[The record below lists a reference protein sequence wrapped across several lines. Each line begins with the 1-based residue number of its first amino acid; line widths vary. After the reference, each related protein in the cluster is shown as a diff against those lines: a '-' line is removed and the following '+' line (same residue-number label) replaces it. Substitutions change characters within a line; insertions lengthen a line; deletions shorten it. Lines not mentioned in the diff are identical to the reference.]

1 MSDSFAWSIP
11 LGRIGGV
18 SVRLHLALT
27 VFVLGELLQA
37 ALTPGFPVASRAAW
51 LALLLLVLV
60 VHEVGHGLAARRI
73 GVEREDVLLWPLGN
87 LAGPTFSFNRGP
99 EVMLVAAAG
108 PALNLLIA
116 IITAIGLNIAGAQM
130 VFYPFG
136 NSEGG
141 GAPILSDG
149 KTLAA
154 AFTPLWYFGW
164 FGFLNWI
171 VFLAN
176 MIPALPFDNGRIFRG
191 LFEGPTRDSLV
202 GPWVA
207 RTCAFVLGL
216 AGLIRL
222 VTNRPGG
229 MAMIC
234 IGIVVYMVAR
244 LESRMLEEGGYLDDT
259 LFGYDFSQGY
269 TSLDAGAATVRPRRE
284 GALKRWRNR
293 RSELRRQRR
302 IAKEAAQDQRTDEIL
317 AKLHSQG
324 RSSLTEEENRFLIR
338 VSAEYKKRDRP
349 RA

>member
-1 MSDSFAWSIP
+1 MSDSFSWSIP

-18 SVRLHLALT
+18 SVRLHIALT
-27 VFVLGELLQA
+27 LFVVGELLQA
-37 ALTPGFPVASRAAW
+37 SLTRGFPVASHAAW
-51 LALLLLVLV
+51 LALLLLTLAL
-60 VHEVGHGLAARRI
+60 HEIGHALAAWRL
-73 GVEREDVLLWPLGN
+73 GVERDDLLLWPLGN
-87 LAGPTFSFNRGP
+87 IAIPTLSYTRGT
-99 EVMLVAAAG
+99 EAMLVAAAG
-108 PALNLLIA
+108 PAMNLFLA
-116 IITAIGLNIAGAQM
+116 FVSAIGLNLAGAQM

-141 GAPILSDG
+141 GAPILADG

-154 AFTPLWYFGW
+154 TFTPLWYLGW

-171 VFLAN
+171 MFLAN

-191 LFEGPTRDSLV
+191 IFEGPTRDTLV

-222 VTNRPGG
+222 VTSRPGG
-229 MAMIC
+229 FVM
-234 IGIVVYMVAR
+234 IGIGVVVYMVAR

-293 RSELRRQRR
+293 RSEARRQRR

-324 RSSLTEEENRFLIR
+324 RSSLTDEENRFLIR

-349 RA
+349 HA

>member
-1 MSDSFAWSIP
+1 
-11 LGRIGGV
+11 V
-18 SVRLHLALT
+18 
-27 VFVLGELLQA
+27 LQA
-37 ALTPGFPVASRAAW
+37 ALTQGFPVGTRIAW
-51 LALLLLVLV
+51 LSLLMLALVL
-60 VHEVGHGLAARRI
+60 HEIGHAFAARWL
-73 GVEREDVLLWPLGN
+73 GVETDDVVLWPLGN
-87 LAGPTFSFNRGP
+87 LAGPSFSFNRGT
-99 EVMLVAAAG
+99 EAMLVAAAG
-108 PALNLLIA
+108 PALNLVIA
-116 IITAIGLNIAGAQM
+116 IVTAIGLNVAGAQM
-130 VFYPFG
+130 IFYPFG

-141 GAPILSDG
+141 GAPILADG
-149 KTLAA
+149 KTLAS
-154 AFTPLWYFGW
+154 AFTPLWFFGW
-164 FGFLNWI
+164 FGFLNWLL
-171 VFLAN
+171 FLVN

-191 LFEGPTRDSLV
+191 IFEGPTRDTLV

-222 VTNRPGG
+222 ATDKYGG
-229 MAMIC
+229 LPMIG
-234 IGIVVYMVAR
+234 IGIVVYMMAR

-317 AKLHSQG
+317 AKLHTQG
-324 RSSLTEEENRFLIR
+324 RSALTEEENRFLIR

>member
-1 MSDSFAWSIP
+1 
-11 LGRIGGV
+11 L
-18 SVRLHLALT
+18 
-27 VFVLGELLQA
+27 FVASELLQA
-37 ALTPGFPVASRAAW
+37 ALLPGFPVGTRLAW
-51 LALLLLVLV
+51 LSMLMLALAF
-60 VHEVGHGLAARRI
+60 HEIGHALAARRL
-73 GVEREDVLLWPLGN
+73 GVEADEVVLWPLGN
-87 LAGPTFSFNRGP
+87 LAGPTISYGRGT
-99 EVMLVAAAG
+99 EVMLFAAAG
-108 PALNLLIA
+108 PAVNLILA
-116 IITAIGLNIAGAQM
+116 IVTAIGLNIAGAQM
-130 VFYPFG
+130 IFYPFG

-141 GAPILSDG
+141 GAPVLGDG

-154 AFTPLWYFGW
+154 AFTPIWYLGW

-171 VFLAN
+171 MFLAN

-191 LFEGPTRDSLV
+191 VFEGPTRDTLV

-222 VTNRPGG
+222 ATGKHG
-229 MAMIC
+229 AWAMIG
-234 IGIVVYMVAR
+234 IGIIVYMVAR

-302 IAKEAAQDQRTDEIL
+302 MAKEAAQDQRTDEIL
-317 AKLHSQG
+317 EKLHTQG
-324 RSSLTEEENRFLIR
+324 RSALTDEENRFLIR

>member
-1 MSDSFAWSIP
+1 MSDFLAWSIP
-11 LGRIGGV
+11 LGRVGGV
-18 SVRLHLALT
+18 PVRLHIALT
-27 VFVLGELLQA
+27 MFVAFELLQA
-37 ALTPGFPVASRAAW
+37 ALMPGFPVATRGLAW
-51 LALLLLVLV
+51 AFVAGVAL
-60 VHEVGHGLAARRI
+60 HEIGHAIAARRL
-73 GVEREDVLLWPLGN
+73 GVECDDLLLWPLGN
-87 LAGPTFSFNRGP
+87 LTGPTFSFHRGT

-108 PALNLLIA
+108 PALNLVIA

-154 AFTPLWYFGW
+154 AFTPLWCLGW

-191 LFEGPTRDSLV
+191 IFEGPTRDSLV

-222 VTNRPGG
+222 ATSRPGG
-229 MAMIC
+229 FLMISL
-234 IGIVVYMVAR
+234 GIVVYMMAR

-284 GALKRWRNR
+284 GALEALAQSPLGIATPAPPSPRKSPKINGRTRFSPNFTLKVVPHSPR
-293 RSELRRQRR
+293 KR
-302 IAKEAAQDQRTDEIL
+302 IA
-317 AKLHSQG
+317 S
-324 RSSLTEEENRFLIR
+324 
-338 VSAEYKKRDRP
+338 
-349 RA
+349 